1 MALDTNCTQKEA
13 AGTDGQ
19 TLEQTKLSQ
28 VAHKA
33 IKAIRKYHRA
43 INESRAQKRKVPWS
57 NERLLENKELNAIIG
72 VWFTLWRD

>member
-1 MALDTNCTQKEA
+1 MIPRLNVMGACKMLSKLALTGANMALHRITRHGTQKEA

-43 INESRAQKRKVPWS
+43 INESRAQKRK
-57 NERLLENKELNAIIG
+57 
-72 VWFTLWRD
+72 